1 MMKFSL
7 KLSVVLAAILPFA
20 TCQKVSK
27 IVNGTNAH
35 IAEFPYL
42 VSIQYNTSH
51 SCAGSLLDDLWIV
64 TAAHCLYAPADQMT
78 IEYATSEISDG
89 FDGTK
94 IVYVESFIQ
103 HEDWNPVLI
112 RNDIGLI
119 KLKEPLE
126 TGLHFSPV
134 KLAVPGKYYPTG
146 TPTTVAGWGRIGSG
160 QPISTILQKVDLQIY
175 SYADCRAALAEN
187 AYDLEVFRTNICAG
201 VPEMGKAEC
210 NGDSVRKPCFN
221 QSISR
226 LESSNSRVDL
236 YW

>member
-1 MMKFSL
+1 M
-7 KLSVVLAAILPFA
+7 KLSSKLIALVAILLPFVA
-20 TCQKVSK
+20 SEKIPK

-42 VSIQYNTSH
+42 VSIQYNASH
-51 SCAGSLLDDLWIV
+51 SCAGSLLNDLWIV

-94 IVYVESFIQ
+94 IAYVEKFIQ
-103 HEDWNPVLI
+103 HEEWNPALI

-119 KLKEPLE
+119 RLKKPLD
-126 TGLHFSPV
+126 TGLHGSPV

-160 QPISTILQKVDLQIY
+160 QPISKILQKVDLQIY
-175 SYADCRAALAEN
+175 SYADCKAALYGN
-187 AYDLEVFRTNICAG
+187 DYNLEVYRTNICAG
-201 VPEMGKAEC
+201 VPQMGKAEC
-210 NGDSVRKPCFN
+210 NGDSV
-221 QSISR
+221 SR
-226 LESSNSRVDL
+226 RRLVQDM
-236 YW
+236 